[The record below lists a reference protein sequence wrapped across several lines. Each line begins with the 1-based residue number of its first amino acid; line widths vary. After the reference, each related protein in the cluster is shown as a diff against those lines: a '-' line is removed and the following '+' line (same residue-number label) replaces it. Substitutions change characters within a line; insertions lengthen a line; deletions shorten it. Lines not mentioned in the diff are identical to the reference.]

1 MSRDD
6 DPDTFPVPLSS
17 KLNTRIPHSARVWN
31 YWMGGKHHY
40 TVDREAGDAFAGV
53 FPDIFPIAAQGRAF
67 LVRTVQ
73 YLAAEVGVQQFIDVG
88 TGLPADP
95 QPNTHEVAQSV
106 EPSARIMYVDN
117 DPLVLVNAR
126 CLLRNTTDE
135 GVVAYAEA
143 DFQDPGLIIS
153 HAQAALNFME
163 PVAVMFMGV
172 LGHVDTF
179 AEMRS
184 IVNTIMAAV
193 PSGSYLVLW
202 DSPDEDPRQVEA
214 VTKYAA
220 TGAVPYRLRTLDQ
233 LRECFEGLELA
244 EPGFVCITSWRP
256 NAADVGSPQ
265 HLNAYGGVA
274 RKP

>member
-6 DPDTFPVPLSS
+6 MRGLSAPLSS
-17 KLNTRIPHSARVWN
+17 KLNTGVPHSARVWN
-31 YWMGGKHHY
+31 YWMGGKSHY
-40 TVDREAGDAFAGV
+40 PVDRAAGDAFAEA
-53 FPDIFPIAAQGRAF
+53 FPDIFPMASQGRAF
-67 LVRTVQ
+67 LVRAVR
-73 YLAAEVGVQQFIDVG
+73 YLAAEAGVRQFIDVG

-95 QPNTHEVAQSV
+95 KPNTHEVAQSV
-106 EPSARIMYVDN
+106 APSARILYVDN

-126 CLLRNTTDE
+126 GLLRNTTDE

-143 DFQDPGLIIS
+143 NFQDPDLIIS
-153 HAQAALNFME
+153 HAQAALNFTE

-184 IVNTIMAAV
+184 IVNTIMTAV

-214 VTKYAA
+214 VTKYAT
-220 TGAVPYRLRTLDQ
+220 TGAVPYRLRALPQ
-233 LRECFEGLELA
+233 LRECFEGLELV

-256 NAADVGSPQ
+256 DAVEVGTSQ